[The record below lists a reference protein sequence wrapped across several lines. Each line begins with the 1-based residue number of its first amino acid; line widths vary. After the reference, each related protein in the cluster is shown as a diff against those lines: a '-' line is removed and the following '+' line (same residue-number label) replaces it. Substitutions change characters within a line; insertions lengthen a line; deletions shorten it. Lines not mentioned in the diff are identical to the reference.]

1 MPDRRAPRSFGS
13 IVAGGSGVVK
23 RIARHSEALMQLQR
37 RLRDLLPSPLAE
49 HCHVANAR
57 GRTIIVYVDSAAW
70 ATQLRFLS
78 DQLAKALLGDSGG
91 RLQVRVK
98 PSSRSPSRR
107 PGRPPLRLS
116 PDNARLLQEAA
127 ETVSDEALGQALRR
141 LARRGSA
148 GE

>member
-1 MPDRRAPRSFGS
+1 ME
-13 IVAGGSGVVK
+13 

-49 HCHVANAR
+49 HCRIANAR

-78 DQLAKALLGDSGG
+78 DQLAKALLGEGGG
-91 RLQVRVK
+91 RVQVRVQ
-98 PSSRSPSRR
+98 PPSRPSTR
-107 PGRPPLRLS
+107 RAGRPALRLS
-116 PDNARLLQEAA
+116 PDNARLLQETA
-127 ETVSDEALGQALRR
+127 EAVSDEALGRALRR

>member
-1 MPDRRAPRSFGS
+1 
-13 IVAGGSGVVK
+13 
-23 RIARHSEALMQLQR
+23 MQLQR

-49 HCHVANAR
+49 HCRIANAR

-78 DQLAKALLGDSGG
+78 DQLAKALLGEGGG
-91 RLQVRVK
+91 RLQVRVQPLSR
-98 PSSRSPSRR
+98 PSARR
-107 PGRPPLRLS
+107 RGRPPLRLS
-116 PDNARLLQEAA
+116 PDNARLLEETAEA
-127 ETVSDEALGQALRR
+127 VSDEALGRALRR

>member
-1 MPDRRAPRSFGS
+1 ME
-13 IVAGGSGVVK
+13 

-78 DQLAKALLGDSGG
+78 DQLAKTLLGEGGG
-91 RLQVRVK
+91 RLKVRVR
-98 PSSRSPSRR
+98 PSSRPSAPRKTR
-107 PGRPPLRLS
+107 PAPRLS
-116 PDNARLLQEAA
+116 PDNARLLRESAGA
-127 ETVSDEALGQALRR
+127 ISDEALGRALRR
-141 LARRGSA
+141 LARRAST
-148 GE
+148 GEQ